1 VLNSNPTRAAM
12 TILLFVTLFFKYK
25 ERDREGIINDI
36 VKERNGNNRSHVRG
50 TQSMNGRTN
59 E

>member
-1 VLNSNPTRAAM
+1 M